1 MLDETAPLPEDPE
14 ELRSFAARLLAEV
27 KTQAILIEKLRHQL
41 AGHRAHRFGAS
52 SETAEQLQL
61 ALETSEIAGAAM
73 TARLRLPDVEEKGQP
88 KRRPIP
94 AHVPRMEVG
103 PAADACAD
111 CGGQLRRIGED
122 VTEELEY
129 VPGRF
134 IVNRIVRPRLACACC
149 ERFFQAPLPTRPI
162 ERGRPGPGLLAHVL
176 VSKYADDLPLY
187 RQSQTFE
194 RDGLDLNRSTLA
206 DWVGKSTA
214 LLEPL
219 ADVIGRHV
227 LTAEAIFADDT
238 PVSMLAPGTGRT
250 QTARLWTYARDERPW
265 GGSAPPAAWYRF
277 SGDRKGQHPKDHL
290 ARFRGWMHADGYAG
304 FEDLY
309 RSGAIRE
316 VACMAHVRR
325 KFVDIH
331 RSQASPIAEEAIQRI
346 AQLYAV
352 EKEARGSP
360 PERRAALRQAQA
372 APVFDEL
379 EAWLAPQLARISG
392 KSPLASAIRYALAR
406 MKRMRPYLDHGIL
419 ELDNN
424 AAERGMRAI
433 AGVESLCP
441 SSSSVW
447 KHLQLPLRSRVTRT
461 SPAEEGDGNRPP
473 VEVFRLD
480 LPWRARHDLLRRQH
494 AVLDQSPDDV
504 TGDAKPGGRLAHGQ
518 PDAILL
524 GRAERMHAVQL
535 ADRARRR
542 SASLASCIRSASI
555 AASMAI
561 GSTARSMSDAMAA
574 STREPP
580 NPRQRGRPSMRLGRS
595 QR

>member
-1 MLDETAPLPEDPE
+1 MLDEAASLPEDPE
-14 ELRSFAARLLAEV
+14 ELRAFTARLLAEV
-27 KTQAILIEKLRHQL
+27 KAQAILIEKLRHQL

-61 ALETSEIAGAAM
+61 ALETSEIAAAAM
-73 TARLRLPDVEEKGQP
+73 IARLRLPDVEEKGQP

-94 AHVPRMEVG
+94 DHVPRMEVELS

-111 CGGQLRRIGED
+111 CGGKLRRIGED

-134 IVNRIVRPRLACACC
+134 VVNRIVRPRLACACC
-149 ERFFQAPLPTRPI
+149 ERFVQAPLPTRPI

-176 VSKYADDLPLY
+176 VSKFADHLPLY
-187 RQSQTFE
+187 RQSQIFE
-194 RDGLDLNRSTLA
+194 RDGLDLDRSTLA

-219 ADVIGRHV
+219 ADAMGRHV
-227 LTAEAIFADDT
+227 LSGEAIFADDT
-238 PVSMLAPGTGRT
+238 PVRMLAPGTGRT

-265 GGSAPPAAWYRF
+265 GGAAAPAAWYRF

-331 RSQASPIAEEAIQRI
+331 RSQASPIAEEAIHRI
-346 AQLYAV
+346 ARLYAV

-360 PERRAALRQAQA
+360 PDRRAEIRSAKA
-372 APVFDEL
+372 APAFDDL
-379 EAWLAPQLARISG
+379 EAWLAQQLPRISG
-392 KSPLASAIRYALAR
+392 KSPLAAAIRYAIGR
-406 MKRMRPYLDHGIL
+406 MERMRPYLANGIL

-433 AGVESLCP
+433 ALGRKNYLFVGSEAGGRAAAIAYTLIGTAKLNGVDPHAWLADILARIPDYTITKVDEL
-441 SSSSVW
+441 
-447 KHLQLPLRSRVTRT
+447 
-461 SPAEEGDGNRPP
+461 
-473 VEVFRLD
+473 
-480 LPWRARHDLLRRQH
+480 LPWRWSR
-494 AVLDQSPDDV
+494 
-504 TGDAKPGGRLAHGQ
+504 
-518 PDAILL
+518 
-524 GRAERMHAVQL
+524 
-535 ADRARRR
+535 
-542 SASLASCIRSASI
+542 
-555 AASMAI
+555 
-561 GSTARSMSDAMAA
+561 
-574 STREPP
+574 
-580 NPRQRGRPSMRLGRS
+580 
-595 QR
+595 